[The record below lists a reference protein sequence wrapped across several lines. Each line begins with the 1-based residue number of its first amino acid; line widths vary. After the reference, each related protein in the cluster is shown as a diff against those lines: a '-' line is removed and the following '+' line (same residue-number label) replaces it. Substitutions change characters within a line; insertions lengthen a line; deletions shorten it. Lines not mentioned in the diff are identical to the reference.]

1 MDKKDVRILVVD
13 DEPMMAD
20 SLKQNLIE
28 EGYSVDIA
36 ATGTEAIELFDQ
48 GGHHLAICDLYLP
61 DMDGLE
67 VMRHIK
73 DTRPTHRSN
82 CCYRPWHGGQS
93 SRSNARPGRLI
104 LWKRTTLNLKTLQ
117 RRIENALKQRELVT
131 ENANMRRQLSTRS
144 EYFNIIGSAK
154 SMQTIYETIESVAKS
169 DANVLIVGESGT
181 GKELIANAIHY
192 QSLRSK
198 KPFIKVNCAALPKE
212 LIESELFGHTKG
224 AFTGAHAEKEG
235 LVQHAAGGSL
245 MLDEIAEMPVE
256 LQPKLLRVLQER
268 SYRKIG
274 SEKTYAVDFRLIS
287 STNRPPAD
295 AIRDGLLRDDLFY
308 RISTITIHVPP
319 LRERNEDIQLLTE
332 HFLHM
337 YTQKY
342 DRQIAGCF
350 PGSIP
355 KIVWPWWPGN
365 VRELQNVI
373 ERAVLLAKG
382 NRIEPVDLPFD
393 NGSLPEG
400 SPAGLGWDVPP
411 NMTLEDIERLVIEK
425 TLQRTGGNKQ
435 AAANLLGIYRPRLY
449 SKIRKYNID
458 VASSNVRLNNF
469 IPTCQPL
476 NETELEVGP
485 LIGGRL
491 QSIDALRG
499 IAALGVVLYHAVLQT
514 PNLVPN
520 NFFRWPV
527 NLLQFVSSFGYIGV
541 FLFFVISGFCIHL
554 QWAKSRA
561 AGKPSRFSLEPSG
574 DAEFAGFILLT

>member
-1 MDKKDVRILVVD
+1 MNTTGTASLMEEKKVEHQDVRILIID

-20 SLKQNLIE
+20 SLKQNLME
-28 EGYSVDIA
+28 EGYSVDTA
-36 ATGTEAIELFDQ
+36 ASGAEAIELFDQ
-48 GGHHLAICDLYLP
+48 GGHHLAICDLQLP

-67 VMRHIK
+67 VMRHMK
-73 DTRPTHRSN
+73 DARPTTEVIVVTGYGSV
-82 CCYRPWHGGQS
+82 
-93 SRSNARPGRLI
+93 ARAVEATKAGAFYFVEKPFDFEEIQPLVE
-104 LWKRTTLNLKTLQ
+104 K
-117 RRIENALKQRELVT
+117 ALERRELVAET
-131 ENANMRRQLSTRS
+131 TNMRRQLSTRS
-144 EYFNIIGSAK
+144 EYFNIIGASKA
-154 SMQTIYETIESVAKS
+154 MQTIYETIESVAKS

-192 QSLRSK
+192 NSLRSK

-224 AFTGAHAEKEG
+224 AFTGAHADKEG

-274 SEKTYAVDFRLIS
+274 SEKTFAVDFRLIS

-295 AIRDGLLRDDLFY
+295 AIRDGILRDDLFY

-332 HFLHM
+332 HFLHI
-337 YTQKY
+337 YAQKY
-342 DRQIAGCF
+342 ERPINGVSQAAYQRLFGH
-350 PGSIP
+350 S
-355 KIVWPWWPGN
+355 WPGN

-373 ERAVLLAKG
+373 ERAVLLAKA
-382 NRIEPVDLPFD
+382 NKIEPVDLPFD

-400 SPAGLGWDVPP
+400 AAPGAEWDVPP
-411 NMTLEDIERLVIEK
+411 NMTLEDIERLVIER

-458 VASSNVRLNNF
+458 V
-469 IPTCQPL
+469 T
-476 NETELEVGP
+476 
-485 LIGGRL
+485 
-491 QSIDALRG
+491 
-499 IAALGVVLYHAVLQT
+499 
-514 PNLVPN
+514 
-520 NFFRWPV
+520 
-527 NLLQFVSSFGYIGV
+527 
-541 FLFFVISGFCIHL
+541 
-554 QWAKSRA
+554 
-561 AGKPSRFSLEPSG
+561 SLAP
-574 DAEFAGFILLT
+574 A

>member
-1 MDKKDVRILVVD
+1 MTKSKNQEIRILVVD
-13 DEPMMAD
+13 DEPMMSD
-20 SLKQNLIE
+20 SLRQHLVG
-28 EGYSVDIA
+28 EGYTVDTA
-36 ATGTEAIELFDQ
+36 ASGGEAIDMFD
-48 GGHHLAICDLYLP
+48 GGAHHLVICDVQLP
-61 DMDGLE
+61 DMDGLTLLRHMKDAKPNTE
-67 VMRHIK
+67 VIVVTGYGSVQTAVEAIK
-73 DTRPTHRSN
+73 AGAFYFVEKPFDFEELLPL
-82 CCYRPWHGGQS
+82 
-93 SRSNARPGRLI
+93 AE
-104 LWKRTTLNLKTLQ
+104 K
-117 RRIENALKQRELVT
+117 ALERRELMAET
-131 ENANMRRQLSTRS
+131 ENMRRQLSTRA
-144 EYFNIIGSAK
+144 EYFNIIGSSK
-154 SMQTIYETIESVAKS
+154 QMQTIYETIESVAKS

-192 QSLRSK
+192 NSLRSK

-224 AFTGAHAEKEG
+224 AFTGAHADKEG

-245 MLDEIAEMPVE
+245 MLDEIAEMPIE

-319 LRERNEDIQLLTE
+319 LRDRSEDIQLLTE

-337 YTQKY
+337 YAQKY
-342 DRQIAGCF
+342 DRQISGVSQAAYQRLFGHA
-350 PGSIP
+350 
-355 KIVWPWWPGN
+355 WPGN

-373 ERAVLLAKG
+373 ERAVLMAKG
-382 NRIEPVDLPFD
+382 NRVEPVDLPFD

-400 SPAGLGWDVPP
+400 SPAGTGWDVPP

-458 VASSNVRLNNF
+458 VN
-469 IPTCQPL
+469 
-476 NETELEVGP
+476 
-485 LIGGRL
+485 
-491 QSIDALRG
+491 
-499 IAALGVVLYHAVLQT
+499 
-514 PNLVPN
+514 
-520 NFFRWPV
+520 
-527 NLLQFVSSFGYIGV
+527 
-541 FLFFVISGFCIHL
+541 
-554 QWAKSRA
+554 
-561 AGKPSRFSLEPSG
+561 SL
-574 DAEFAGFILLT
+574 ATA

>member
-1 MDKKDVRILVVD
+1 MDKKDIRILVVD
-13 DEPMMAD
+13 DEPTMAD
-20 SLKQNLIE
+20 SLKQNLVE
-28 EGYSVDIA
+28 EGYSVDTA

-73 DTRPTHRSN
+73 DARSTTEVIVVTG
-82 CCYRPWHGGQS
+82 HGSVPKAVEATKAG
-93 SRSNARPGRLI
+93 AFDFVDKPFDFEE
-104 LWKRTTLNLKTLQ
+104 LQ
-117 RRIENALKQRELVT
+117 LRIENALKHRELLT
-131 ENANMRRQLSTRS
+131 ENASMRRQLSTRS
-144 EYFNIIGSAK
+144 EYFNIIGAAK

-224 AFTGAHAEKEG
+224 AFTGAHADKEG

-245 MLDEIAEMPVE
+245 LLDEIAEMPVE

-295 AIRDGLLRDDLFY
+295 AIRDGVLRDDLFY

-319 LRERNEDIQLLTE
+319 LRDRSEDIQLLTE
-332 HFLHM
+332 HFLHL
-337 YTQKY
+337 YKQKY
-342 DRQIAGCF
+342 ERAIDGVSQAAYQRLFGH
-350 PGSIP
+350 G
-355 KIVWPWWPGN
+355 WPGN

-382 NRIEPVDLPFD
+382 SKIEPVDLPFD

-458 VASSNVRLNNF
+458 VASLMS
-469 IPTCQPL
+469 T
-476 NETELEVGP
+476 
-485 LIGGRL
+485 
-491 QSIDALRG
+491 
-499 IAALGVVLYHAVLQT
+499 
-514 PNLVPN
+514 
-520 NFFRWPV
+520 
-527 NLLQFVSSFGYIGV
+527 
-541 FLFFVISGFCIHL
+541 
-554 QWAKSRA
+554 
-561 AGKPSRFSLEPSG
+561 
-574 DAEFAGFILLT
+574 

>member
-1 MDKKDVRILVVD
+1 MEKKDVRILIVD
-13 DEPMMAD
+13 DEPTMAD

-28 EGYSVDIA
+28 EGYAVDTA
-36 ATGTEAIELFDQ
+36 ATGAEAIELFDQ
-48 GGHHLAICDLYLP
+48 GGHHVAICDLQLP
-61 DMDGLE
+61 DIGGLE

-73 DTRPTHRSN
+73 DARPTTEVIVVTG
-82 CCYRPWHGGQS
+82 HGSVAKAVEATKAG
-93 SRSNARPGRLI
+93 AFDFVDKPFDFEE
-104 LWKRTTLNLKTLQ
+104 LQ
-117 RRIENALKQRELVT
+117 LRVENALKQRELHA
-131 ENANMRRQLSTRS
+131 EIANMRHQLSTRS
-144 EYFNIIGSAK
+144 EYFNIIGSSK
-154 SMQTIYETIESVAKS
+154 PMQTIYETIESVAKS

-192 QSLRSK
+192 NSLRAR

-224 AFTGAHAEKEG
+224 AFTGAHADKEG

-274 SEKTYAVDFRLIS
+274 SEKTFAVDFRLIS

-319 LRERNEDIQLLTE
+319 LRERSEDIQLLTE

-337 YTQKY
+337 YVQKY
-342 DRQIAGCF
+342 DRAIAGVSPAAYQRLF
-350 PGSIP
+350 GHT
-355 KIVWPWWPGN
+355 WPGN

-382 NRIEPVDLPFD
+382 NRVEPVDLPFD
-393 NGSLPEG
+393 NGTLPEG
-400 SPAGLGWDVPP
+400 SPAGTGWDVPS

-458 VASSNVRLNNF
+458 VA
-469 IPTCQPL
+469 
-476 NETELEVGP
+476 
-485 LIGGRL
+485 
-491 QSIDALRG
+491 AL
-499 IAALGVVLYHAVLQT
+499 
-514 PNLVPN
+514 
-520 NFFRWPV
+520 
-527 NLLQFVSSFGYIGV
+527 VS
-541 FLFFVISGFCIHL
+541 
-554 QWAKSRA
+554 A
-561 AGKPSRFSLEPSG
+561 
-574 DAEFAGFILLT
+574 

>member
-1 MDKKDVRILVVD
+1 VDKKDVRILVVD
-13 DEPMMAD
+13 DEPTLAD

-28 EGYSVDIA
+28 EGYSVDTA
-36 ATGTEAIELFDQ
+36 ATGAEAIELFDQ
-48 GGHHLAICDLYLP
+48 GGHHVAICDLQLP
-61 DMDGLE
+61 DLDGLD
-67 VMRHIK
+67 VVRHIK
-73 DTRPTHRSN
+73 DAKPLTEVIVLTG
-82 CCYRPWHGGQS
+82 HGSGPRAFEAS
-93 SRSNARPGRLI
+93 KAGAFDFVEKDDNFEFE
-104 LWKRTTLNLKTLQ
+104 TLL
-117 RRIENALKQRELVT
+117 RRIQNALKQRELLT
-131 ENANMRRQLSTRS
+131 ENANMRRQLSTRA
-144 EYFNIIGSAK
+144 EYFNIIGSSK
-154 SMQTIYETIESVAKS
+154 PMQTIYETIEAVAKS

-192 QSLRSK
+192 NSLRAR

-224 AFTGAHAEKEG
+224 AFTGAHADKEG

-245 MLDEIAEMPVE
+245 MLDEIAEMPFE

-295 AIRDGLLRDDLFY
+295 AIRDGVLRDDLFY

-319 LRERNEDIQLLTE
+319 LRDRSEDIQLLTD
-332 HFLHM
+332 HFLHE
-337 YTQKY
+337 YAQKY
-342 DRQIAGCF
+342 ERAIGGVSPAAYQRLFGH
-350 PGSIP
+350 G
-355 KIVWPWWPGN
+355 WPGN

-382 NRIEPVDLPFD
+382 NRVEPVDLPFD

-400 SPAGLGWDVPP
+400 SPAGAAWDVPP

-458 VASSNVRLNNF
+458 VA
-469 IPTCQPL
+469 
-476 NETELEVGP
+476 
-485 LIGGRL
+485 
-491 QSIDALRG
+491 AL
-499 IAALGVVLYHAVLQT
+499 
-514 PNLVPN
+514 
-520 NFFRWPV
+520 
-527 NLLQFVSSFGYIGV
+527 VS
-541 FLFFVISGFCIHL
+541 
-554 QWAKSRA
+554 A
-561 AGKPSRFSLEPSG
+561 
-574 DAEFAGFILLT
+574 

>member
-1 MDKKDVRILVVD
+1 
-13 DEPMMAD
+13 
-20 SLKQNLIE
+20 
-28 EGYSVDIA
+28 
-36 ATGTEAIELFDQ
+36 
-48 GGHHLAICDLYLP
+48 
-61 DMDGLE
+61 
-67 VMRHIK
+67 
-73 DTRPTHRSN
+73 
-82 CCYRPWHGGQS
+82 
-93 SRSNARPGRLI
+93 
-104 LWKRTTLNLKTLQ
+104 
-117 RRIENALKQRELVT
+117 
-131 ENANMRRQLSTRS
+131 
-144 EYFNIIGSAK
+144 
-154 SMQTIYETIESVAKS
+154 MQTIYDTIEAVAKS

-192 QSLRSK
+192 NSLRAR

-224 AFTGAHAEKEG
+224 AFTGAHADKEG

-319 LRERNEDIQLLTE
+319 LRDRSEDIQLLTDSSCTCTRRNTNARSTRVSQAAYQRLFG
-332 HFLHM
+332 H
-337 YTQKY
+337 
-342 DRQIAGCF
+342 A
-350 PGSIP
+350 
-355 KIVWPWWPGN
+355 WPGN

-400 SPAGLGWDVPP
+400 SPAGAGWDVPA

-458 VASSNVRLNNF
+458 VA
-469 IPTCQPL
+469 
-476 NETELEVGP
+476 
-485 LIGGRL
+485 
-491 QSIDALRG
+491 AL
-499 IAALGVVLYHAVLQT
+499 
-514 PNLVPN
+514 
-520 NFFRWPV
+520 
-527 NLLQFVSSFGYIGV
+527 VS
-541 FLFFVISGFCIHL
+541 
-554 QWAKSRA
+554 A
-561 AGKPSRFSLEPSG
+561 
-574 DAEFAGFILLT
+574 